1 MATIVGNNQVKLDN
15 GKTIAAEQGAWYDG
29 QQFWGG
35 TLSAKG
41 VINPLSNQQGAGQK
55 VSSEVNQQSSV
66 AQGLA
71 PNAIDT
77 YLNKPITPPK
87 SANSVTPYLASYQNS
102 LFGDGGGPETRVQS
116 LDEIAKGIKDSGL
129 LPSNPPPTP
138 PSLVEQFGA
147 LKEQAG
153 VDAIQQSIIDLKSQ
167 QDAIATQLQVN
178 KTAENG
184 KPVAKNVIEGR
195 VSQETQQAQ
204 DQYDFI
210 GRQLSRKQDE
220 LNAALSNIQMIM
232 QFSQTDYQNASQA
245 YNTQFDQA
253 ISMINLVRG
262 IQQDQKTEQQR
273 AIDNARANAQ
283 IFVNAIQKGNL
294 DINSLDPAAQAQ
306 LNTLEVQA
314 GLPVGFFG
322 ALHMDANAN
331 VLFTSTD
338 NGVTQVGIRNADGSI
353 SVQKYGTPTGG
364 GSGDY
369 KPGSAGFITVGKQS
383 ISAGLQA
390 AANSYGDVSPSTWQ
404 AAMSAWIGDGL
415 GNKQDFIN
423 NFSQYADTNRGDFSK
438 AYGFDKDTGKVF
450 NG

>member
-1 MATIVGNNQVKLDN
+1 MAAT
-15 GKTIAAEQGAWYDG
+15 AAQLGIKAPAGGFKDGGWYEGRNYDAAS
-29 QQFWGG
+29 G
-35 TLSAKG
+35 TFGDPG
-41 VINPLSNQQGAGQK
+41 VIWSKSLPNSGTK

-77 YLNKPITPPK
+77 YIRGSSAIPK
-87 SANSVTPYLASYQNS
+87 SAPAITPFLNEYQNN

-116 LDEIAKGIKDSGL
+116 LSEISNELKSSGI
-129 LPSNPPPTP
+129 LPSGAPPTP

-153 VDAIQQSIIDLKSQ
+153 VDAIQQSIIDLKAQ

-184 KPVAKNVIEGR
+184 KPVAKNVIQGR
-195 VSQETQQAQ
+195 ISQEEQQAQ

-220 LNAALSNIQMIM
+220 LNAALGNIQMIM
-232 QFSQTDYQNASQA
+232 QFSQTDYQNAAQA

-253 ISMINLVRG
+253 ISTINLVRG
-262 IQQDQKTEQQR
+262 IQQDQKTDQQR

-322 ALHMDANAN
+322 ALRMDADAN
-331 VLFTSTD
+331 VLFTNTN
-338 NGVTQVGIRNADGSI
+338 NGVTQVGIRNADGSV
-353 SVQKYGTPTGG
+353 SVQSYGTPSS
-364 GSGDY
+364 GSDSASLTKQIAADKAIAPSQATQDARNKMTLGTMMALYQQYGMSKQQIYDIYVTNTSY
-369 KPGSAGFITVGKQS
+369 KQTDEIR
-383 ISAGLQA
+383 A
-390 AANSYGDVSPSTWQ
+390 ADKARYGV
-404 AAMSAWIGDGL
+404 
-415 GNKQDFIN
+415 K
-423 NFSQYADTNRGDFSK
+423 
-438 AYGFDKDTGKVF
+438 
-450 NG
+450 

>member
-1 MATIVGNNQVKLDN
+1 MASTAAQLGIKAPQGGFKDGGWYPGANGGSYNYDAASGTFGNS
-15 GKTIAAEQGAWYDG
+15 G
-29 QQFWGG
+29 QIWSKSLPNSG
-35 TLSAKG
+35 S
-41 VINPLSNQQGAGQK
+41 V

-77 YLNKPITPPK
+77 YLKGTPK
-87 SANSVTPYLASYQNS
+87 TAAAVNPYLASYSNS
-102 LFGDGGGPETRVQS
+102 LYGDGGGVDTRVQS
-116 LDEIAKGIKDSGL
+116 LDQIANDIKNSGL
-129 LPSNPPPTP
+129 LPSGPPPTP
-138 PSLVEQFGA
+138 PSLVEQFGQ

-153 VDAIQQSIIDLKSQ
+153 VDAINQSIIDLKSQ
-167 QDAIATQLQVN
+167 QDAIASQLQVN

-195 VSQETQQAQ
+195 ISQETQQAQ

-220 LNAALSNIQMIM
+220 LNAALGNIQMIM

-253 ISMINLVRG
+253 ISTINLVRG
-262 IQQDQKTEQQR
+262 IQQDQKTDQQR

-283 IFVNAIQKGNL
+283 IFVNLIKDGNMDL
-294 DINSLDPAAQAQ
+294 NSLDPAAQAQ

-314 GLPVGFFG
+314 GLPAGFFQS
-322 ALHMDANAN
+322 LHMDANAN
-331 VLFTSTD
+331 VLFTNTN
-338 NGVTQVGIRNADGSI
+338 NGVTQVGVRNPDGTV
-353 SVQKYGTPTGG
+353 SVQSYGTPTGG
-364 GSGDY
+364 GSDA
-369 KPGSAGFITVGKQS
+369 KPGSAAFVTSGKQS
-383 ISAGLQA
+383 ISAGLAA
-390 AANSYGDVSPSTWQ
+390 AANSYGDVTPATWQ

-423 NFSQYADTNRGDFSK
+423 NFSQYADQNRGDFSK